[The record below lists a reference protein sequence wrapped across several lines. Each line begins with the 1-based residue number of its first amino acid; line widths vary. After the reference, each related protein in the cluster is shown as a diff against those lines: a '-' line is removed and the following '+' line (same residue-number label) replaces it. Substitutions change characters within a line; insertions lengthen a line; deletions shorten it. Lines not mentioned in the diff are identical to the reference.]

1 MTTFP
6 DKFMAAYSENFWD
19 CPKKPVK
26 GAPKCDT
33 LMMKTFVCS
42 IFGLAGVQMLIF
54 ISACS
59 AMSRP
64 AVSQA
69 AKSAACLVTMIF
81 NALFAVSDLYQTT
94 KADWPT
100 GEIPK
105 EGMYVNA
112 VIWLTLAGL
121 AYSGWQDAGAFKPK
135 LDGIVPSSR
144 FSLGVALA
152 MAACQRGRA
161 GREPLVV

>member
-33 LMMKTFVCS
+33 LMMKAFVCS

-59 AMSRP
+59 AI
-64 AVSQA
+64 
-69 AKSAACLVTMIF
+69 SARRVAGGEVGRVPRHDDLQP
-81 NALFAVSDLYQTT
+81 LFAVTSQTT
-94 KADWPT
+94 KADWPAS
-100 GEIPK
+100 EIK

-121 AYSGWQDAGAFKPK
+121 AYSGWQEAGAFKQ
-135 LDGIVPSSR
+135 V
-144 FSLGVALA
+144 
-152 MAACQRGRA
+152 
-161 GREPLVV
+161 